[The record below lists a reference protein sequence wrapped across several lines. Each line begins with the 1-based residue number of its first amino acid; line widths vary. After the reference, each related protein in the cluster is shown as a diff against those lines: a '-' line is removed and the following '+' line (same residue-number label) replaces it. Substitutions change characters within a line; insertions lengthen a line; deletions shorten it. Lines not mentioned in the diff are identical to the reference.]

1 MSYEFLCKP
10 LSPWQ
15 ERAGDYGDVVIDSRI
30 RLSRNLKNY
39 VFPQR
44 ASDAELAAVF
54 AEGQRMTPLLSAMGR
69 GRYAFVDLD
78 ELTPLQRELMAAKHF
93 VSAAHITK
101 PASRAVIV
109 RDDGAAAVMV
119 NETDHFCIQT
129 AAAGFDLSNAWDD
142 ASQIDDCLENKL
154 NFAYRDDFG
163 YLTAS
168 PSITGTGLIAGVTVH
183 IPALVLMKR
192 LNRIVQGITKFGF
205 AVCGMYGERDEYIG
219 NIFQISNQI
228 TLGVSEEDI
237 LGQLRKL
244 IAQVVQEERNCRQI
258 LWTHDGDTMKDK
270 FCRAYGTLSQAWL
283 MSEQEGLSLLSDLR
297 FGIDAGVISRPGQL
311 YEGLL
316 TAITPAYLQAEAGR
330 ELGET
335 EMERERAAVIRRMVS
350 AGDGAASLP
359 ESL

>member
-1 MSYEFLCKP
+1 
-10 LSPWQ
+10 
-15 ERAGDYGDVVIDSRI
+15 
-30 RLSRNLKNY
+30 
-39 VFPQR
+39 
-44 ASDAELAAVF
+44 
-54 AEGQRMTPLLSAMGR
+54 
-69 GRYAFVDLD
+69 
-78 ELTPLQRELMAAKHF
+78 
-93 VSAAHITK
+93 
-101 PASRAVIV
+101 
-109 RDDGAAAVMV
+109 MV

-244 IAQVVQEERNCRQI
+244 IAQVVQEERNCRQ
-258 LWTHDGDTMKDK
+258 THDGDTMKDK

-359 ESL
+359 EAL